1 MPGSGATRECWA
13 VVAPGLEALVAA
25 ELRALRLA
33 PGTTSPG
40 GVAFTA
46 TDAGV
51 FTANLWLRTAS
62 RVLVR
67 AAEFRATAFHELERL
82 ARQVRWERFVR
93 VGAAVRLR
101 VTCHKSRLYHSDAVA
116 ERVGDAIARRVR
128 GVTIANAMAK
138 QEDEVAA
145 EGAQLFIVRL
155 QHDVCSI
162 SADSSGELLHRR
174 GYRLATAKAPLRETL
189 AAGALMALQWEG
201 REPLLDPMCGAGTI
215 PIEAALIAR
224 RIAPGIERG
233 FSCEQWPNAPV
244 AEFEAQRAAARAAAL
259 PRAPS
264 PLLASDRDAGAIGA
278 AEANAARA
286 GVLADIE
293 FRACALSAAQPP
305 AKPGLLVT
313 NPPYGARVGAGR
325 DLRGLYAQLGKTA
338 RAKCAGWRLALLS
351 ADRRLEAQVGLP
363 FATALRFRN
372 GGIPVRLIAAQVP

>member
-1 MPGSGATRECWA
+1 MPGSRARRECWA

-82 ARQVRWERFVR
+82 ARQVRWERFVG
-93 VGAAVRLR
+93 VGAAVSLR

-116 ERVGDAIARRVR
+116 ERVGGAIARRVS
-128 GVTIANAMAK
+128 GVTIAGAVAEE
-138 QEDEVAA
+138 EDEVAA
-145 EGAQLFIVRL
+145 EATQRFVVRL
-155 QHDVCSI
+155 QHDVCTI

-189 AAGALMALQWEG
+189 AAGVLMALGWEG

-215 PIEAALIAR
+215 PIEAALMAR
-224 RIAPGIERG
+224 RIAPGIARG
-233 FSCEQWPNAPV
+233 FSCEQWPNAPL
-244 AEFEAQRAAARAAAL
+244 AEFAAQRAAARAAAL

-264 PLLASDRDAGAIGA
+264 SLQASDRDAGAIGA
-278 AEANAARA
+278 AQANAERA

-293 FRACALSAAQPP
+293 FRACALSAVQPP
-305 AKPGLLVT
+305 AGPGLLVT

-338 RAKCAGWRLALLS
+338 RAKCPSWRLALLS
-351 ADRRLEAQVGLP
+351 ADRKLEAQVGLP
-363 FATALRFRN
+363 FAKVLQFQN
-372 GGIPVRLIAAQVP
+372 GGIPVRLIATQVP